1 MTHRC
6 KCKKNEINQ
15 FPVTEI
21 VDTVFK
27 TSDVPPPPSATAYD
41 IFSGECCAQ

>member
-6 KCKKNEINQ
+6 KNHKINTCSH

-21 VDTVFK
+21 VDTVFN
-27 TSDVPPPPSATAYD
+27 TPNDVKIQMSTVQD
-41 IFSGECCAQ
+41 FVLVSF